1 MTLVVLVGG
10 ARAGKSA
17 LAVELAA
24 RSSTSVTYIATAE
37 ARDDEMATRIER
49 HRAERPLEWLIVEEP
64 LALRSALEE
73 LATEHTAVVDCL
85 TLWVSNLL
93 DRGDERRSILA
104 EATAAA
110 DAAAAR
116 RSPVVVVT
124 NEVGLGIVPANALA
138 RTFRDVLGDVNR
150 VFVARADEA
159 SFVIAGKRI
168 RLEDP

>member
-1 MTLVVLVGG
+1 VVLVGG

-24 RSSTSVTYIATAE
+24 RSNAPVAYIATAE
-37 ARDDEMATRIER
+37 ARDEEMAARIER
-49 HRAERPLEWLIVEEP
+49 HRAERPLAWRTIEEP
-64 LALRSALEE
+64 IALRTVIEE
-73 LATEHTAVVDCL
+73 LGDGDAVVVDCL
-85 TLWVSNLL
+85 TLWVSNVLERGA
-93 DRGDERRSILA
+93 DREAILA

-116 RSPVVVVT
+116 QEPVVVVT
-124 NEVGLGIVPANALA
+124 NEVGLGLVPSNELG
-138 RTFRDVLGDVNR
+138 RTFRDVLGEVNC
-150 VFVARADEA
+150 VFVARAVEA